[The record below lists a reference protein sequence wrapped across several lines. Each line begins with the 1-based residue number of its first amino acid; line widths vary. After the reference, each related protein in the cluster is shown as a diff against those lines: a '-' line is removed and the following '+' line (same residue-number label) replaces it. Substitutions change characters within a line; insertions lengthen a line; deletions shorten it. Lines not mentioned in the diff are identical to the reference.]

1 MTTSLAASATF
12 LLSPNVK
19 ADKENDA
26 KKIEILTE
34 IFTGSTIG
42 GPIKIE
48 QTYTEENR
56 DTDTQKNNAM
66 RNILKEQNT
75 R

>member
-19 ADKENDA
+19 ADEENDA

-34 IFTGSTIG
+34 TFNGTTVIE
-42 GPIKIE
+42 PIKIE

-56 DTDTQKNNAM
+56 NTDTRKNNAM
-66 RNILKEQNT
+66 RNILKGQNN